1 MINKILTTIASAL
14 GELLELIIKLFLD
27 SINLSL
33 EQIVTTFPFLAV
45 GFKIFQGIA
54 LGFVIVIAVWSAV
67 KRATSGITGS
77 MPKKDIASHV
87 LRIVLAVALI
97 FFGNI
102 IFEQLLRLIK
112 IPFDFF
118 TGNFEDVIV
127 LSNVEWESLNWTS
140 NDTISIALGQTTI
153 LLATIVLVVLIG
165 WNLIKLLLEVF
176 ERYLMIGVLVYAS
189 PLAFMTAAS
198 EETEGFCI
206 KYVKSFI
213 GQCAVMIISV
223 WSINIVL
230 SGFSFI
236 GHENVFFR
244 LIATYAIC
252 KIAQRLDTYMQG
264 WGVGTLTTGQNLLDA
279 GLAAA
284 GAIGLGTR
292 RREKSSPE
300 STGSDTPKVGG
311 VIGGLSGAIRGAK
324 NTFVQGGSAKD
335 IGKAAKTSFMKGA
348 GLGGIQRNA
357 EKRKNGEK
365 VTIKDRAVAAG
376 LIAGSGPAA
385 NKAEQVGEQR
395 REALEKKSLNTG
407 KGVVEGSEAIGAFA
421 AESYAELSNPE
432 NKELNDA
439 ATAAIGKDPA
449 AAQSLLNSDA
459 DFTGNDQLGNAAIKS
474 AYDLPPEL
482 SNGDFSNISKT
493 SVEGGGYKATATYTA
508 KDGAEKEVTMYSREA
523 FNKLPIDQQI
533 EHEGES
539 IRTGRTKGG
548 MSHETAYF
556 KISDT
561 KQPKAE
567 RLHTP
572 KLEQTSD
579 QKLFGEMTGQNTPK

>member
-27 SINLSL
+27 AINLSL

-45 GFKIFQGIA
+45 GYKIFQGIA

-533 EHEGES
+533 ERDGES

-567 RLHTP
+567 RLHAP
-572 KLEQTSD
+572 KPEQTSD